1 RRGDRPDNPFS
12 EDGSVDFGALEALVE
27 RVTAGGAD
35 YLVVLGTTAETPTL
49 TADEKEAVVMVASI
63 RKTDFTGID
72 AILTVTPYYNKPSQE
87 GIYQHY
93 KAVAAAAP
101 CGVVLYNVPGRTGV
115 NMKAETVLR
124 LAHDCPNVVA
134 VKEASGCLSQAAYIL
149 RDRPEGFAVV
159 SGDDNLTLPMVAL
172 GGDGIISVAAQAF
185 PEKFCRMAHLALD
198 GRVKEA
204 ASLHLQMMEAVDS
217 LFEEGNPTGIKAALS
232 CLGVIGNYLR
242 LPLVPA
248 SDRLVSKIDG
258 LLKAYELR

>member
-1 RRGDRPDNPFS
+1 MSFQLSQDNMILYFLPQSLFL
-12 EDGSVDFGALEALVE
+12 VLLE
-27 RVTAGGAD
+27 
-35 YLVVLGTTAETPTL
+35 
-49 TADEKEAVVMVASI
+49 
-63 RKTDFTGID
+63 
-72 AILTVTPYYNKPSQE
+72 
-87 GIYQHY
+87 Y

>member
-1 RRGDRPDNPFS
+1 MLGM
-12 EDGSVDFGALEALVE
+12 
-27 RVTAGGAD
+27 GGNN
-35 YLVVLGTTAETPTL
+35 TAE
-49 TADEKEAVVMVASI
+49 VVASI